1 MIRRFTLS
9 DLDDIL
15 DIERD
20 AFPKSPYSWATFVN
34 LQWVYPETFL
44 VNVDEGSPA
53 RGATLVGY
61 IIFSRDG
68 HILSL
73 AVHPEYRKRGIG
85 KELIQQ
91 VIGFPHVRKVRA
103 EVRKSNR
110 GAQAFYLRLGFRFVA
125 VVPNYYGD
133 EDALIV
139 ERDTLPS

>member
-9 DLDDIL
+9 DLEDIL
-15 DIERD
+15 DIERH

-44 VNVDEGSPA
+44 VYVNERSPSKE
-53 RGATLVGY
+53 ATLAGY

-68 HILSL
+68 HIISL
-73 AVHPEYRKRGIG
+73 AVHPEYRRRGIG

-91 VIGFPHVRKVRA
+91 VIGFPHVRKVWA

-139 ERDTLPS
+139 EKDSSPS

>member
-15 DIERD
+15 AIERH

-44 VNVDEGSPA
+44 VHVDEGSPA
-53 RGATLVGY
+53 QGATLAGY

-73 AVHPEYRKRGIG
+73 AVHPAYRRRGIG

-91 VIGFPHVRKVRA
+91 VIGFPHVRKMWA

-110 GAQAFYLRLGFRFVA
+110 GAQAFYLKLGFRFVA
-125 VVPNYYGD
+125 VVPNYYGE

-139 ERDTLPS
+139 EKDASPS